1 MKKLIAI
8 LAALLILSTSLG
20 ALAVPAVNRCTLGPF
35 GFTVPTDMRRV
46 QSGDGD
52 STRIDYENSSGDTV
66 VCSLATVE
74 VDASDV
80 FGLNLYY
87 TSVVSGI
94 GLQNPATEIIDI
106 GGHSAMLWRG
116 AYPVQGGSALRAAG
130 LVYHRGATSLVI
142 AFYSGH
148 MPEDNLYDCARQI
161 AESITYTDPPTV
173 YQTKRIEF
181 SINGPYLYHDEGT
194 DYVVLG
200 YDWTNISEEPQSFDY
215 MITATCYQHGRE
227 VSDYSPRSFYQYNT
241 SDKFLPGYGTRN
253 YDIFNI
259 DSLEDEVTIYVDDG
273 FDVSGKFDDIK
284 LTAIPSELPEFDGV
298 PNR

>member
-20 ALAVPAVNRCTLGPF
+20 ALAVPMTQTDTLGPF
-35 GFTVPTDMRRV
+35 TFSVPNNLERV
-46 QSGDGD
+46 RSGEDGNPH
-52 STRIDYENSSGDTV
+52 IDYEGANGNTLVFSILPSKNTV
-66 VCSLATVE
+66 PN
-74 VDASDV
+74 DAI
-80 FGLNLYY
+80 LNMIYQQ
-87 TSVVSGI
+87 SVHSI
-94 GLQNPATEIIDI
+94 GLDDPHSEPIDI
-106 GGHSAMLWRG
+106 DGNPAMLWYG
-116 AYPVQGGSALRAAG
+116 GYPIAQNSDLRAAG
-130 LVYHRGATSLVI
+130 LIYLRGLSCLLV
-142 AFYSGH
+142 AFYT
-148 MPEDNLYDCARQI
+148 DNMTDDSMLDYVHKI
-161 AESITYTDPPTV
+161 ADTVVYAEPPTV

-200 YDWTNISEEPQSFDY
+200 YDWTNISEEPRSFDY

-227 VSDYSPRSFYQYNT
+227 VSDYSPQSFYQYNT
-241 SDKFLPGYGTRN
+241 SDKCLHGYGTRS
-253 YDIFNI
+253 YDIFRI

-284 LTAIPSELPEFDGV
+284 LTALPSELPEFDGV